1 MFFKRSSAKKESFLF
16 FLIWR
21 EKEGEN
27 AMLSSN
33 FVSTFFSV
41 KIQQREFIFAHSSIN
56 SLVQTNDFCLVLTIF
71 QNRSEIVEG
80 RMIGGEIFFIFF
92 ARPFFLIFREQ
103 LRYVKSKS
111 IHHIFATFFI
121 GFSSFFSDC
130 ILVSYDNTSWLNT
143 ANFKL

>member
-1 MFFKRSSAKKESFLF
+1 
-16 FLIWR
+16 
-21 EKEGEN
+21 
-27 AMLSSN
+27 MLSSN

-121 GFSSFFSDC
+121 GFSSFFLTVFWYPMT
-130 ILVSYDNTSWLNT
+130 IPHG
-143 ANFKL
+143 